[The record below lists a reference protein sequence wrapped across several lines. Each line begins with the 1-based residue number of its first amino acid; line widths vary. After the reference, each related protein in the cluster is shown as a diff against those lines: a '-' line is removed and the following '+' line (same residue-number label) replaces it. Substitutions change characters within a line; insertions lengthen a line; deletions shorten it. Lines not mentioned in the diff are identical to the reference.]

1 MSDLST
7 SRLIRVL
14 HVCTILLTARVFIA
28 PLARHLASCGYDVAV
43 ACSDA
48 EAADGPSVSCAQ
60 DIAGCPFY
68 RVPIPRTI
76 RPLQDLRAVWQLYCL
91 IHRLKPDIVHTQTSK
106 AGVIGRVA
114 ARLAGTPIIIHT
126 AHAFPFHPYLSAPV
140 RWAYVM
146 IERWAAGLADLIMVD
161 TESVRADGL
170 RYGIVRDPA
179 KLVTVPMGIDL
190 KKFSPSPQG
199 PANLRAAL
207 GFGPSDR
214 VVGTVARLVPD
225 KGVECFL
232 RMAARVLTGRSDV
245 RFLIV
250 GDGPLRRELEC
261 LADSFGVRAKV
272 IFTGHRTDV
281 PALMEAMD
289 LFVLP
294 TLREGFGVVFAEA
307 MAMGK
312 ATIGSRIG
320 PVAEVVEDGVTGY
333 LVAPDDPE
341 QFAKRT
347 LELLGD
353 DAKRRSFGEAGRRR
367 VEKLF
372 TEERMCETT
381 EQHYRRLLE
390 SKGLLA

>member
-7 SRLIRVL
+7 SPLIRVL

-28 PLARHLASCGYDVAV
+28 PLARHLASRGYDVAV

-48 EAADGPSVSCAQ
+48 EAADGPSVSGAQ

-140 RWAYVM
+140 RWAYVT
-146 IERWAAGLADLIMVD
+146 IERWGAGLADLIIVD

-170 RYGIVRDPA
+170 QHRIVRAPG

-199 PANLRAAL
+199 PANLRKAL
-207 GFGPSDR
+207 RLGMRDL
-214 VVGTVARLVPD
+214 VVGVVARLVPD
-225 KGVECFL
+225 KGLECFV
-232 RMAARVLTGRSDV
+232 RMAARILAARSDV

-250 GDGPLRRELEC
+250 GDGPLHRDLER
-261 LADSFGVRAKV
+261 LAEALGIRAKM

-281 PALMEAMD
+281 PALMETMD

-294 TLREGFGVVFAEA
+294 TLHEGFGVVFAEA

-333 LVAPDDPE
+333 LVAPEDPE
-341 QFAKRT
+341 QFAQRA
-347 LELLGD
+347 LELLD
-353 DAKRRSFGEAGRRR
+353 DDGKRRAFGEAGRRR

-372 TEERMCETT
+372 TEERMCETI
-381 EQHYRRLLE
+381 ERQYRRLLE
-390 SKGLLA
+390 AKGLLT